1 MDFKQAVI
9 DNAWGGISLDYGLLH
24 LQLATPVTVLI
35 FILVMIFF
43 LNRLLFQPVM
53 RTLDLRSE
61 KRDESL
67 RQSERF
73 NKEAER
79 MGMEFDKS
87 LSDARKNVMVIHQAE
102 RNEGLSGRE
111 KMIDKERD
119 DLKAEM
125 TKQTGQLQQEFAE
138 VQKRFVKLSQNLSTQ
153 VSELILN

>member
-35 FILVMIFF
+35 FILAMIFF

-61 KRDESL
+61 KMDESL

-73 NKEAER
+73 DKEAER
-79 MGMEFDKS
+79 MGMEFEQS
-87 LSDARKNVMVIHQAE
+87 LSDARKRVMEIHQAE
-102 RNEGLSGRE
+102 RNEGLNGRE
-111 KMIDKERD
+111 KMIEKERD

-125 TKQTGQLQQEFAE
+125 IKQTGQLQQEFAE

-153 VSELILN
+153 VSERILN

>member
-61 KRDESL
+61 KMDESL

-73 NKEAER
+73 DKEAER
-79 MGMEFDKS
+79 MGMQFEQS
-87 LSDARKNVMVIHQAE
+87 LSDARKSVMEIHRAE

-111 KMIDKERD
+111 KMIEKERD
-119 DLKAEM
+119 DIKTEM
-125 TKQTGQLQQEFAE
+125 IKQTGQLQQEFAE

-153 VSELILN
+153 VSERILN

>member
-9 DNAWGGISLDYGLLH
+9 DNAWGGINLDYGLLH
-24 LQLATPVTVLI
+24 LQVATPVTVLI

-53 RTLDLRSE
+53 RTLDLRRV
-61 KRDESL
+61 KMDESF

-73 NKEAER
+73 DKEAER
-79 MGMEFDKS
+79 MEMEFEQS
-87 LSDARKNVMVIHQAE
+87 LRDARKSVMEIHQAE

-111 KMIDKERD
+111 KMIGKERD

-125 TKQTGQLQQEFAE
+125 IKQTGQLEQEFSE
-138 VQKRFVKLSQNLSTQ
+138 VQKRLVKLSHNLSTQ
-153 VSELILN
+153 VSERILN

>member
-9 DNAWGGISLDYGLLH
+9 DNAWGGINLDYGLLH

-43 LNRLLFQPVM
+43 LNRLLFQPVL

-61 KRDESL
+61 KMDERL

-73 NKEAER
+73 DKEAER
-79 MGMEFDKS
+79 MEKEFEQS
-87 LSDARKNVMVIHQAE
+87 LNDARKSVMEIHQAE

-111 KMIDKERD
+111 KMIEKERD

-125 TKQTGQLQQEFAE
+125 IKQTGQLQQEFAE
-138 VQKRFVKLSQNLSTQ
+138 VQKRFIKLSQNLSTQ
-153 VSELILN
+153 VSEQILN

>member
-1 MDFKQAVI
+1 MNFKQAVI

-53 RTLDLRSE
+53 RTLDLRKE
-61 KRDESL
+61 KMDENL

-73 NKEAER
+73 DKEAER
-79 MGMEFDKS
+79 MGIEFDQS
-87 LSDARKNVMVIHQAE
+87 LSDARKSVMEIHYAE
-102 RNEGLSGRE
+102 RNEGLRVRE
-111 KMIDKERD
+111 KMIEKEQD
-119 DLKAEM
+119 DLKVEII
-125 TKQTGQLQQEFAE
+125 KQTGQLQEEFAE

-153 VSELILN
+153 VSERILN

>member
-35 FILVMIFF
+35 FILAMIFF
-43 LNRLLFQPVM
+43 LNKLLFQPVM
-53 RTLDLRSE
+53 RTLDIRRE
-61 KRDESL
+61 KMDESL

-73 NKEAER
+73 DKEAER
-79 MGMEFDKS
+79 MGMEFDQS
-87 LSDARKNVMVIHQAE
+87 LSDARKSVMEIHQAE

-111 KMIDKERD
+111 KLIGKERD
-119 DLKAEM
+119 DLKVEM
-125 TKQTGQLQQEFAE
+125 IKQTGQLQQEFAE

-153 VSELILN
+153 VSERILN

>member
-24 LQLATPVTVLI
+24 LQVATPVTVLI
-35 FILVMIFF
+35 FILVMIFC

-53 RTLDLRSE
+53 RTLDLRRE
-61 KRDESL
+61 KMDESL

-73 NKEAER
+73 DKEAER
-79 MGMEFDKS
+79 MGMEFEQS
-87 LSDARKNVMVIHQAE
+87 LSDARKSVMVIHQAE

-111 KMIDKERD
+111 KMIEKERD

-125 TKQTGQLQQEFAE
+125 IKQTGQLQQEFAE

-153 VSELILN
+153 VSERILN

>member
-61 KRDESL
+61 KVDERL

-73 NKEAER
+73 DKEAER
-79 MGMEFDKS
+79 MEKEFEQS
-87 LSDARKNVMVIHQAE
+87 LRDARKSIMEIHQAE
-102 RNEGLSGRE
+102 RNEALNGRE
-111 KMIDKERD
+111 KMIGKERD
-119 DLKAEM
+119 DLKTEM
-125 TKQTGQLQQEFAE
+125 IKQTEQLQQEFAE
-138 VQKRFVKLSQNLSTQ
+138 EQKRFVKLSQNLSTL
-153 VSELILN
+153 VLERILN

>member
-53 RTLDLRSE
+53 KTLDFRRE
-61 KRDESL
+61 KMDESL

-73 NKEAER
+73 DKEAER
-79 MGMEFDKS
+79 MGMEFDQS
-87 LSDARKNVMVIHQAE
+87 LRDARKSVMEIHQAE

-111 KMIDKERD
+111 KMIEKERD

-125 TKQTGQLQQEFAE
+125 IKQTGLLQQEFAE
-138 VQKRFVKLSQNLSTQ
+138 VQKRLAKLSQNLSTM
-153 VSELILN
+153 VLERILN